1 MIFVV
6 DRRAVL
12 SAVVAVVV
20 LSTVPVDAELLLG
33 FAASE
38 PVEAHV
44 HRLRLFGDNCVV
56 SDANGGGV
64 VGLDG
69 RWGCGHFILLRV
81 LRNGTICLAMM

>member
-6 DRRAVL
+6 DRRVVL

-20 LSTVPVDAELLLG
+20 LSTVPVDAELLLR

-44 HRLRLFGDNCVV
+44 HGFQSLRHD
-56 SDANGGGV
+56 
-64 VGLDG
+64 
-69 RWGCGHFILLRV
+69 FI
-81 LRNGTICLAMM
+81 GK